1 MCFFHF
7 FCFVFF
13 VFVVFSWFNI
23 TFVVYWK
30 HLLSILLI
38 TFVAAFF
45 NASNRI
51 YIWCISFKICLM
63 SFIIQQFNIH
73 QRQNQYLLFIDV
85 SNPIWHLK
93 KPYWK
98 KVFYSFIC
106 FVIDHLSYHVIIHW
120 MHYTLFIISLEK
132 IKLVVIVNWIFHE
145 FFNFGIFLSMVFK
158 YSSRYYSVGRVL
170 FLVIL
175 L

>member
-7 FCFVFF
+7 FCFCFF
-13 VFVVFSWFNI
+13 FYCCFSWFNT

-38 TFVAAFF
+38 TFIAAFF

-85 SNPIWHLK
+85 SNPIWHLNK
-93 KPYWK
+93 TYWK
-98 KVFYSFIC
+98 KFFYSFIC
-106 FVIDHLSYHVIIHW
+106 FVIDHLSW
-120 MHYTLFIISLEK
+120 SC
-132 IKLVVIVNWIFHE
+132 
-145 FFNFGIFLSMVFK
+145 
-158 YSSRYYSVGRVL
+158 YYSLNALHTLHHFFRKN
-170 FLVIL
+170 
-175 L
+175 